1 MKLLLKI
8 HLKIEYYKNRV
19 RIKKLKYLGA
29 RIGKGSRSYGRFS
42 VVNIPNLII
51 GNNTTINEGVHINC
65 RSKVNIG
72 NDVHIS
78 TNVQIHSGRLDIDKN
93 KRTHT
98 QAKVTIGDNVW
109 LAANVIVLAGV
120 EIGKNTVVAAGSIVT
135 KDIPS
140 DCLVM
145 GVPAKIMKYI

>member
-8 HLKIEYYKNRV
+8 YLKIEYYKNRF
-19 RIKKLKYLGA
+19 RIKKLRYLGA
-29 RIGKGSRSYGRFS
+29 RIGIGSRSYGRFS
-42 VVNIPNLII
+42 VVNIPNLLI

-78 TNVQIHSGRLDIDKN
+78 TNVQIHSGRLEIDKN
-93 KRTHT
+93 KRIHT
-98 QAKVTIGDNVW
+98 QAKIKIGDNVW

-120 EIGKNTVVAAGSIVT
+120 EIGENTIVAAGSIVT
-135 KDIPS
+135 KDIPANS
-140 DCLVM
+140 LAM
-145 GVPAKIMKYI
+145 GVPAKVKKLI

>member
-93 KRTHT
+93 KRIHT

>member
-8 HLKIEYYKNRV
+8 YLKIEYYKNRF
-19 RIKKLKYLGA
+19 RIKKLRYLGA

-65 RSKVNIG
+65 RSNVNIG

-78 TNVQIHSGRLDIDKN
+78 TNVQIHSGRLEIDKN
-93 KRTHT
+93 KRIHT
-98 QAKVTIGDNVW
+98 QAKITIGDNVW

-120 EIGKNTVVAAGSIVT
+120 EIGENTIVAAGSIVT